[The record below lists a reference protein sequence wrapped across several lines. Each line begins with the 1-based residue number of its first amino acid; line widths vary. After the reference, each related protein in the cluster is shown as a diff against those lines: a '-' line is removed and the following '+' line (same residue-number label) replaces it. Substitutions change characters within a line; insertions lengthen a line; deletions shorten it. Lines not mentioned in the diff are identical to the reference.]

1 MTGSKSI
8 LMLSTALL
16 LAPAAAMAQ
25 SSEER
30 GTGVSEIIVTAQ
42 RRAESL
48 TDVPLSIA
56 AATSET
62 LQSKGLESITDLR
75 FETPG
80 FISLSG
86 TGYTQLYVR
95 GIGNNIF
102 VGADP
107 SVATF
112 IDDVPRVYGS
122 LTDNFINVERVE
134 VLKGAQG
141 GLYGRNATGGVVNII
156 TRQPDDKLA
165 MRARVSVGEY
175 SSVDAAAFINV
186 PLGDKVAITLA
197 GNRRSRDGYLKNI
210 AVANPYPAGTTSFFG
225 NPNSSIAVK
234 PLNNADFYAGDAK
247 LRFKPSDNL
256 TITLAGDYASKKD
269 ADGNGWVQKDP
280 GRNYLVYLGYVAAS
294 GISAARPAWP
304 VPGKG
309 EAYGAIDSFSWTE
322 DYGVSGKIELALPT
336 IDITSIT
343 AVRWN
348 NSNFRGDIGAAPV
361 PMAGFF
367 TDFDRKNFY
376 QELRFVSS
384 GSGPLEYLGGATY
397 YRDTIKSLIRGLFIG
412 FPAGDTISTSRT
424 ENFSVYGQL
433 SYALTENLKLT
444 GSLRYVSETK
454 KVDFPLVGA
463 FAATN
468 AKAKQD
474 KLLPSAT
481 LSYDVGD
488 GVVYARYARGF
499 KTGGINP
506 IVHPLAFRGQPGS
519 EFGPEV
525 VDSFELGFRAA
536 LLDRR
541 VQFTSALFYNA
552 YDGTHIARAGNA
564 ANPTISNAIFA
575 AGTARTYGAEASVTF
590 QATPEFSVSAN
601 VGYLNA
607 RYKNAGYVG
616 SPVVDAFNAN
626 GNRMALAPEWQGGIS
641 ANYDQPIGTSW
652 RIKASALFSFVS
664 SYNYQYEERPLLN
677 QPAYQIVNLRVGA
690 AAYDENIGLYLFIN
704 NAFDTEYTIF
714 GTNNSL
720 GSLLTPA
727 PPRVIGGT
735 LEFKF

>member
-1 MTGSKSI
+1 M
-8 LMLSTALL
+8 
-16 LAPAAAMAQ
+16 
-25 SSEER
+25 
-30 GTGVSEIIVTAQ
+30 
-42 RRAESL
+42 
-48 TDVPLSIA
+48 PLSIA

-62 LQSKGLESITDLR
+62 LQSKGIESITDLR
-75 FETPG
+75 FQTPG

-86 TGYTQLYVR
+86 TGYTQIYVR

-175 SSVDAAAFINV
+175 SSVDAAAFVNV
-186 PLGDKVAITLA
+186 PLGDKVAVA
-197 GNRRSRDGYLKNI
+197 FSGNRRTRDGYLKNI
-210 AVANPYPAGTTSFFG
+210 AVSNPYPAGTTSFFG
-225 NPNSSIAVK
+225 NPNSTVAVK
-234 PLNNADFYAGDAK
+234 PLNNADFWAGDAK
-247 LRFKPSDNL
+247 LRLKPSDNL
-256 TITLAGDYASKKD
+256 TITIAGDYAYKHD

-280 GRNYLVYLGYVAAS
+280 TFNYLVYRGYVAAS
-294 GISAARPAWP
+294 GISQALPAWP
-304 VPGKG
+304 VPKKG
-309 EAYGAIDSFSWTE
+309 EAYGAIDSFSYTE
-322 DYGVSGKIELALPT
+322 DYGVSAKIELALPT
-336 IDITSIT
+336 IDVTSIS

-348 NSNFRGDIGAAPV
+348 SSNFRGDIGAAPV

-376 QELRFVSS
+376 QELRFISN

-397 YRDTIKSLIRGLFIG
+397 YRDKINALIRGLFVG
-412 FPAGDTISTSRT
+412 FPLSDTISTSRT

-454 KVDFPLVGA
+454 KVDFPAVGA
-463 FAATN
+463 FLATS
-468 AKAKQD
+468 ARTKQS
-474 KLLPSAT
+474 KLLPSVT
-481 LSYDVGD
+481 LSYDIGD

-506 IVHPLAFRGQPGS
+506 IVHPAAFKGQPGS
-519 EFGPEV
+519 EFRPEV
-525 VDSFELGFRAA
+525 VESFEAGFRAT
-536 LLDRR
+536 LFDRR
-541 VQFTSALFYNA
+541 VQFTSAIFYNA
-552 YDGTHIARAGNA
+552 YDGVHIARNGNA
-564 ANPTISNAIFA
+564 ANPTVSLAIFA
-575 AGTARTYGAEASVTF
+575 AGTARTYGAEASVSW
-590 QATPEFSVSAN
+590 QATPELNLSAN

-607 RYKNAGYVG
+607 RYKTAGYAG
-616 SPVVDAFNAN
+616 SPVVDPFTAN
-626 GNRMALAPEWQGGIS
+626 GNRMSLSPEWQGGFS
-641 ANYDQPIGTSW
+641 AAYNQPIGTAW
-652 RIKASALFSFVS
+652 RIKASANFAFISH
-664 SYNYQYEERPLLN
+664 YNYQYEQRPLLE
-677 QPAYQIVNLRVGA
+677 QPAYQVVNLRLGA
-690 AAYDENIGLYLFIN
+690 ADFDENFGLYLYIN
-704 NAFDTEYTIF
+704 NAFDTDYTIF

-720 GSLLTPA
+720 GALLTPA

-735 LEFKF
+735 LELKF